1 MLTMGVYQRGRK
13 FGIDYYNG
21 YRRKRE
27 LVGTSKGEA
36 KKVLAARKAE
46 LLRNRADIAP
56 HIDAPPFDQFVEGRY
71 TDYARTN
78 KRGFYNE
85 RYRLKQLTNFFRKR
99 KLSALQRWDGEYFK
113 TEMSRLVAPATVN
126 RLLGNLKHILSMAVA
141 WNILTSNPFAGVKL
155 LKVPKRTERILTKEE
170 ERKLL
175 VACSQVRNP
184 HLQAGVTLA
193 LNTGMRKGEIYSLR
207 WDQVDL
213 PNRLIRIINGK
224 SEKSDRHIP
233 MNDVVF
239 ELLSNLSQRHD
250 SEFVFPNLRKADER
264 FRDPKV
270 GFAKAVRLAKIPHL
284 RFHDLR
290 HTFAT
295 RLVGV
300 GVDLVTVQDLLGHST
315 IIMTTR
321 YAHPLA
327 DVKIAAVKRLE
338 FAGVR

>member
-1 MLTMGVYQRGRK
+1 
-13 FGIDYYNG
+13 
-21 YRRKRE
+21 
-27 LVGTSKGEA
+27 
-36 KKVLAARKAE
+36 
-46 LLRNRADIAP
+46 
-56 HIDAPPFDQFVEGRY
+56 
-71 TDYARTN
+71 
-78 KRGFYNE
+78 
-85 RYRLKQLTNFFRKR
+85 
-99 KLSALQRWDGEYFK
+99 
-113 TEMSRLVAPATVN
+113 
-126 RLLGNLKHILSMAVA
+126 
-141 WNILTSNPFAGVKL
+141 
-155 LKVPKRTERILTKEE
+155 
-170 ERKLL
+170 
-175 VACSQVRNP
+175 
-184 HLQAGVTLA
+184 
-193 LNTGMRKGEIYSLR
+193 MRKGEIYSLR